1 MQFLTLKFLK
11 INFFIFEQKRWLN
24 DYNSKIREFVGA
36 ELKKQLK
43 FDAFYWMMNKT
54 GHVIE
59 YLPQSDYRSSNSNVL
74 SLSKFIIFISSVF
87 FSVHI
92 GHFRNF

>member
-1 MQFLTLKFLK
+1 MTFLK
-11 INFFIFEQKRWLN
+11 IPKIYKIIFLHKQKRWLN

-59 YLPQSDYRSSNSNVL
+59 YLPQSDYRASNSNSNDL
-74 SLSKFIIFISSVF
+74 SLSKFIIFISSVY

-92 GHFRNF
+92 GHF